1 MSAAPRID
9 VWVCARPHA
18 PHLDA
23 VLAALTAAGAEPR
36 VAVSPAGQGLASAR
50 NEALAACEGEI
61 LALVDDDV
69 EVSPGWLDAQRAA
82 WSSSGAAELG
92 CVGGPLAAVF
102 SGERPAWLGD
112 ALLPALGVDPGPPAD
127 GAAGVPV
134 PVDAE
139 KRTFHSGNI
148 AFRVTALRG
157 VGGFWPAHGR
167 PGLRDWFG
175 EEHLAQR
182 ELARAGWRAAWLHEA
197 HAARRIAPADV
208 RPLDFLRLRARQ
220 GARWGAVG
228 PADAARDGDPRRGHG
243 DGGRGGRGR
252 KARRRE
258 AGRAGRSCGAQ
269 RRGAGRAFARASQP
283 PANGLAHP
291 VHVLRAAGSAGAP
304 QGSGAALGAPCPAPG
319 RSSPLV
325 LLYHRVAAHG
335 DDPLALMVSP
345 PHFAQQ
351 LEVLDHAP
359 DARRPRRDRG
369 ASRLPESA
377 VAVTVDDGYA
387 DVLDPALAEIEAAGI
402 PITVF
407 VSSGHVGTG
416 KAFWW
421 DALARALRVAPADA
435 GPLELDARRRDAHV
449 AGPRSGRTG
458 RCRSVG
464 SQRGFTRSLPR
475 RSRAR
480 CGRSGNG
487 RAPATCSP
495 RLPRTGR

>member
-1 MSAAPRID
+1 MGDLTTGDGLPSRAFDCFICTQTLQLIYDVRAAVRGTYDVLAPGGVLLCTVPALSQTSRVDRERWGEWWRFTSASVRRLLGRRVRGRERQRRGAWQRSRRRIVAVRAGCRGARPCGPRARRRRVRGRHHRARGARGMSAAPRID

-69 EVSPGWLDAQRAA
+69 EVSPGWLDALRAA
-82 WSSSGAAELG
+82 WSSAGAAELG

-148 AFRVTALRG
+148 AFRVDRTARRG
-157 VGGFWPAHGR
+157 RILAGARKAGA
-167 PGLRDWFG
+167 PGLVRRG
-175 EEHLAQR
+175 APR
-182 ELARAGWRAAWLHEA
+182 SARAGTRRV
-197 HAARRIAPADV
+197 ARRLASRGARRASHLARRRAPA
-208 RPLDFLRLRARQ
+208 RLRATSCATRCSL
-220 GARWGAVG
+220 GCGRA
-228 PADAARDGDPRRGHG
+228 ADAARDGDPRRGHG
-243 DGGRGGRGR
+243 DGGRGGRGHE
-252 KARRRE
+252 ARRRE
-258 AGRAGRSCGAQ
+258 AGRAGLSRGAQ

-319 RSSPLV
+319 S
-325 LLYHRVAAHG
+325 
-335 DDPLALMVSP
+335 
-345 PHFAQQ
+345 
-351 LEVLDHAP
+351 
-359 DARRPRRDRG
+359 
-369 ASRLPESA
+369 
-377 VAVTVDDGYA
+377 
-387 DVLDPALAEIEAAGI
+387 
-402 PITVF
+402 
-407 VSSGHVGTG
+407 
-416 KAFWW
+416 
-421 DALARALRVAPADA
+421 
-435 GPLELDARRRDAHV
+435 
-449 AGPRSGRTG
+449 
-458 RCRSVG
+458 
-464 SQRGFTRSLPR
+464 
-475 RSRAR
+475 
-480 CGRSGNG
+480 
-487 RAPATCSP
+487 
-495 RLPRTGR
+495 

>member
-157 VGGFWPAHGR
+157 VGGFWPARGR

-197 HAARRIAPADV
+197 HAARRISHADV

-228 PADAARDGDPRRGHG
+228 PPTPRATAIRAAATATAGVAVAATRRDAA
-243 DGGRGGRGR
+243 
-252 KARRRE
+252 KLVE
-258 AGRAGRSCGAQ
+258 
-269 RRGAGRAFARASQP
+269 RASRAAHNAGVLAAPLLAHRSLQPTASRTRYTFSVP
-283 PANGLAHP
+283 PAAPGP
-291 VHVLRAAGSAGAP
+291 LRAAAP
-304 QGSGAALGAPCPAPG
+304 RLARRVRRQG

-351 LEVLDHAP
+351 LEVLATR
-359 DARRPRRDRG
+359 RRP
-369 ASRLPESA
+369 
-377 VAVTVDDGYA
+377 V
-387 DVLDPALAEIEAAGI
+387 
-402 PITVF
+402 
-407 VSSGHVGTG
+407 
-416 KAFWW
+416 
-421 DALARALRVAPADA
+421 ALARSWRTRLPNQPSQSPSTTGTPMSSTRVWLRSRRPASPSRSSSAAATSAPARHSGGTRWRGRSALRRPMQARSSSTST
-435 GPLELDARRRDAHV
+435 ARRARGRPAI
-449 AGPRSGRTG
+449 GPSGTP
-458 RCRSVG
+458 RSVG